1 MVSII
6 LPTKQP
12 TEVRKAPFLMS
23 FNVLSQLSAL
33 TSRPPH
39 TQCPMSETAART
51 PPAHFSFTMQTD
63 RGCLSFFKLDFYRR
77 LATIFFF
84 FFFCRWEYGF
94 CSTVYVIKFSAFTF
108 GWLKTR
114 LDDFLWLY
122 HRCFR
127 NIVIC
132 RVTIY
137 CMVAVCLAMTHYRC
151 SIKEVYL

>member
-12 TEVRKAPFLMS
+12 TEVKKPPFLMS

-39 TQCPMSETAART
+39 TVSNVRDGSQNATSTFLLYHSDRQGVPVI
-51 PPAHFSFTMQTD
+51 FQT
-63 RGCLSFFKLDFYRR
+63 R
-77 LATIFFF
+77 LLQQIGH
-84 FFFCRWEYGF
+84 FFFCRREYGF

-127 NIVIC
+127 NIAIC
-132 RVTIY
+132 RVAIS
-137 CMVAVCLAMTHYRC
+137 CMVAVCLAMTHYGC
-151 SIKEVYL
+151 SVKEVYL